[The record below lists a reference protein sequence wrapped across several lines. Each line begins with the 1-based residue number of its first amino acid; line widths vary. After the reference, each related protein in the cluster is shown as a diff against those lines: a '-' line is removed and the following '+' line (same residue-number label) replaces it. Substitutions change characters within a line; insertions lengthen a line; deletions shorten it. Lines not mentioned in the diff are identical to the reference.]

1 MSFQLILFTGHR
13 ETKLQELEDM
23 PRMKIDGKMKYLK
36 YANVTVLI
44 IENEEEVQN
53 LLNIVKKESRKKRTE
68 LNGN

>member
-44 IENEEEVQN
+44 IENEEVQN
-53 LLNIVKKESRKKRTE
+53 LLNIVKKRE
-68 LNGN
+68 